1 MEGPGETRA
10 GSGSGPAAERP
21 AAAARSTAERHS
33 SRPVTTAGRRSARS
47 DAAAGLRAALTAAVR
62 GEVAFD
68 TTARALMTMDASNY
82 RRVPLGVVAPR
93 DADDVAA
100 VLTVCRE
107 HGVPVVARGGGT
119 SIAGQATGTGV
130 VLDFTRHMNR
140 LLALDPEARTAVV
153 QPGLVLDR
161 LQDAAAPHGLRFG
174 PDPSTHSRCTLG
186 GMIGNNSCG
195 SHSVAWGTT
204 ADSVREL
211 SVLDGRG
218 GARRPGQ
225 GWSGAPD
232 GLRALVEGEL
242 ALLRTGFPDLPRR
255 ISGYALDALLPER
268 GADVA
273 RAFCSSEGTLGV
285 LTEAVVRLVEAPR
298 ARALA
303 VLGYADESA
312 AAEAA
317 PALLPYG
324 PLTVEGM
331 AADLVPPGTPGLP
344 AGGAWLFVE
353 TGGDTAAEAR
363 AHAAAIVRAAD
374 AADALVVTDPAAQRA
389 LWRVREDASGTA
401 TRMPDGSEAWPGW
414 EDCAVPPARLGAY
427 LRDFR
432 GLLRAH
438 ELRGTPYGHFGDG
451 CIHVRIDFDLL
462 TGPGVAR
469 FRRFSE
475 DLADLVVSHGGSLSG
490 EHGDGQARAE
500 LLPRMYGPDLIALFE
515 RAKALWDPDDLL
527 NPGMLV
533 RPAPLDTNLRF
544 APLPREPVPVVF
556 GYPED
561 GGDFSAA
568 VRRCVGVAKCRT
580 TGPGPGSG
588 AVMCPSFRAT
598 GEEEHSTRGRARLL
612 HEMLAGEVITD
623 GWRSPEVRDA
633 LDLCLSCKGC
643 RSDCPVGVDMATYK
657 AEFLHHHYAGRR
669 RPAAHYTMGR
679 LPVWLHLIARTR
691 TAGLVNLLAGVV
703 PLAGLAKR
711 LGGIA
716 GERDLPRLAT
726 VPFSRWYRG
735 WAGQRDAGVEREE
748 GVGPDDGAEWV
759 EGVGPD
765 EGVERVEGVGP
776 DEGVEWVEWGERD
789 RPEARAPRW
798 GPRQVLRPPRPEQLA
813 AGTLDEAGLRAGDEA
828 EHGAGDEA
836 EHGAGDEAGLRM
848 GDGAG
853 LGAGDG
859 AGLRAEAEAGLPAGA
874 EDGERDGDGGD
885 VYRRPPATVLLWTD
899 TFTEYLSPS
908 VGRAALRVLE
918 AAGLEVI
925 VPPTPRTRRKPAWLK
940 RRRASREPDP
950 TQGGPARTPF
960 TSRKGRLCCGLTYI
974 STGQLD
980 QARAV
985 LRRTL
990 DLLDPFLAPAPALA
1004 PEAALEAGP
1013 ELAPPGLPLVV
1024 LEPSCAA
1031 TLRSD
1036 LPELLHD
1043 DPRAARVA
1051 ASVVTFA
1058 EALERYAP
1066 GWTPPALDRPVV
1078 GQTHCHQ
1085 HAVLGDTP
1093 DRRLRAAAGLT
1104 GDLSGGCCGLAGNFG
1119 FEKGHYE
1126 VSVACAEEQ
1135 LLPAVRAAPED
1146 TLILADGFSCRTQ
1159 LEHLAGRRG
1168 AHLAEVLAD
1177 GLDRGERGE
1186 G

>member
-1 MEGPGETRA
+1 
-10 GSGSGPAAERP
+10 
-21 AAAARSTAERHS
+21 
-33 SRPVTTAGRRSARS
+33 
-47 DAAAGLRAALTAAVR
+47 
-62 GEVAFD
+62 
-68 TTARALMTMDASNY
+68 MTMDASNY

-100 VLTVCRE
+100 VLAVCRE

-161 LQDAAAPHGLRFG
+161 LQDATAPHGLRFG

-204 ADSVREL
+204 ADSVLEL

-218 GARRPGQ
+218 GAHILGQ

-255 ISGYALDALLPER
+255 ISGYALDTLLPER

-273 RAFCSSEGTLGV
+273 RAFCGSEGTLGV

-298 ARALA
+298 ARSLA

-317 PALLPYG
+317 SALLPHG

-331 AADLVPPGTPGLP
+331 AADLVPPGTSGLP

-363 AHAAAIVRAAD
+363 AHAEAIVRAAD

-438 ELRGTPYGHFGDG
+438 DLRGTPYGHFGDG

-544 APLPREPVPVVF
+544 TPLPRDPVPVVF

-580 TGPGPGSG
+580 TEAVPGSG

-612 HEMLAGEVITD
+612 HEMLAGEIVTD

-691 TAGLVNLLAGVV
+691 TAGLVNLLAGVR

-735 WAGQRDAGVEREE
+735 WV
-748 GVGPDDGAEWV
+748 
-759 EGVGPD
+759 
-765 EGVERVEGVGP
+765 
-776 DEGVEWVEWGERD
+776 
-789 RPEARAPRW
+789 
-798 GPRQVLRPPRPEQLA
+798 
-813 AGTLDEAGLRAGDEA
+813 
-828 EHGAGDEA
+828 
-836 EHGAGDEAGLRM
+836 
-848 GDGAG
+848 
-853 LGAGDG
+853 
-859 AGLRAEAEAGLPAGA
+859 
-874 EDGERDGDGGD
+874 
-885 VYRRPPATVLLWTD
+885 
-899 TFTEYLSPS
+899 
-908 VGRAALRVLE
+908 
-918 AAGLEVI
+918 
-925 VPPTPRTRRKPAWLK
+925 
-940 RRRASREPDP
+940 
-950 TQGGPARTPF
+950 
-960 TSRKGRLCCGLTYI
+960 
-974 STGQLD
+974 
-980 QARAV
+980 
-985 LRRTL
+985 
-990 DLLDPFLAPAPALA
+990 
-1004 PEAALEAGP
+1004 
-1013 ELAPPGLPLVV
+1013 
-1024 LEPSCAA
+1024 
-1031 TLRSD
+1031 
-1036 LPELLHD
+1036 
-1043 DPRAARVA
+1043 
-1051 ASVVTFA
+1051 
-1058 EALERYAP
+1058 
-1066 GWTPPALDRPVV
+1066 
-1078 GQTHCHQ
+1078 
-1085 HAVLGDTP
+1085 
-1093 DRRLRAAAGLT
+1093 
-1104 GDLSGGCCGLAGNFG
+1104 
-1119 FEKGHYE
+1119 
-1126 VSVACAEEQ
+1126 
-1135 LLPAVRAAPED
+1135 
-1146 TLILADGFSCRTQ
+1146 
-1159 LEHLAGRRG
+1159 
-1168 AHLAEVLAD
+1168 
-1177 GLDRGERGE
+1177 
-1186 G
+1186 